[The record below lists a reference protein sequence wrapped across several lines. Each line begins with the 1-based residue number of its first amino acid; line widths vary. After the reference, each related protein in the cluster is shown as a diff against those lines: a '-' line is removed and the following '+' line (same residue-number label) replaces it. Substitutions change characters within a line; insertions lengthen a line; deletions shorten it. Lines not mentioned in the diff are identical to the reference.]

1 MCTFGTIGCQILRLN
16 APNSIFAGA
25 PSQTPLGEH
34 TVLPQTSWPYLR
46 GRTYKE
52 REGNGREGKD
62 LPYQRQSASY
72 APDDSRTD
80 TVRSEEGSSEQPAAT
95 DPRESLVVVDR
106 LMLTLQGEILL
117 PRLTCNQCSH
127 SKRLFFWGGESL
139 PPKKSNFPKAAAKL
153 CAQFFSTVAINYRN
167 ISRKNSVNGR

>member
-1 MCTFGTIGCQILRLN
+1 MILRKICTFGTIGCQILRLN

-25 PSQTPLGEH
+25 PSQTPLGEL

-62 LPYQRQSASY
+62 LPYQRQTASY
-72 APDDSRTD
+72 APDNSRTD
-80 TVRSEEGSSEQPAAT
+80 TVRSEEGSSEQPATT

-106 LMLTLQGEILL
+106 LMLTLHGEILL
-117 PRLTCNQCSH
+117 PRLTCNQCSFQT
-127 SKRLFFWGGESL
+127 SFFWGGESP
-139 PPKKSNFPKAAAKL
+139 PPKKRTIPPKRL
-153 CAQFFSTVAINYRN
+153 PNCAQIFFRP
-167 ISRKNSVNGR
+167 GQ